1 MEPES
6 DQLSVEKDK
15 QMSSPQKDVE
25 MEEPKGNAAPGA
37 WEVTKGSRD
46 PKSES
51 VQLSEEQRN
60 EQALEAL
67 DEITKTMEQV

>member
-1 MEPES
+1 MEPEK
-6 DQLSVEKDK
+6 DQMSVEKEK
-15 QMSSPQKDVE
+15 QKSSPQKDTE
-25 MEEPKGNAAPGA
+25 MEEMKDNAAPGA

-51 VQLSEEQRN
+51 VEISEEQRN